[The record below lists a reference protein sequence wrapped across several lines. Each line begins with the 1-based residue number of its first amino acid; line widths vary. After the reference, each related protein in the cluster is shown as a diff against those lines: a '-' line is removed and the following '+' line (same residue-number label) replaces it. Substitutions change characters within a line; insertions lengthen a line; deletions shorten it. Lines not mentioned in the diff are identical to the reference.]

1 MFYNVHQLMSTESN
15 NLFTLCMF
23 NRKYLIR
30 KTTFYYLSSV
40 TYDLLNIYNNCKE
53 KLYSFRSVKV
63 FGMKG

>member
-1 MFYNVHQLMSTESN
+1 MSYNVHQLMSTESN

-40 TYDLLNIYNNCKE
+40 TYDLLNI
-53 KLYSFRSVKV
+53 STIIVKKSSTH
-63 FGMKG
+63 FEA